1 MLKEVHADNGWLLA
15 KLESKRN
22 EFFTGLLMGTLLA
35 MLTIVGIEAY
45 DKWFG
50 PEKEPARVRFEAA
63 HKALSDLVNDWPE
76 GVR

>member
-1 MLKEVHADNGWLLA
+1 MWIGALLTMLIFA
-15 KLESKRN
+15 
-22 EFFTGLLMGTLLA
+22 
-35 MLTIVGIEAY
+35 GIESY

-76 GVR
+76 GAR

>member
-15 KLESKRN
+15 KLRLK
-22 EFFTGLLMGTLLA
+22 FTGFLAGLWIGSLLTA
-35 MLTIVGIEAY
+35 LTVAGVKAY

-50 PEKEPARVRFEAA
+50 PEKEPARVRLENA
-63 HKALSDLVNDWPE
+63 HKAINDLLNDWPE

>member
-1 MLKEVHADNGWLLA
+1 MLQQIHADNGWLLY
-15 KLESKRN
+15 KLSNK
-22 EFFTGLLMGTLLA
+22 FTGFLAGLWIGALLT
-35 MLTIVGIEAY
+35 MLIFAGIESY

-76 GVR
+76 GAR